1 MRPPRGWPS
10 RSIPAANVEHDVQV
24 AYMAEVEPYEIAELS
39 GLSMRRVMET
49 LTHRETGYATALRR
63 RNVRRT
69 A

>member
-1 MRPPRGWPS
+1 M
-10 RSIPAANVEHDVQV
+10 QV